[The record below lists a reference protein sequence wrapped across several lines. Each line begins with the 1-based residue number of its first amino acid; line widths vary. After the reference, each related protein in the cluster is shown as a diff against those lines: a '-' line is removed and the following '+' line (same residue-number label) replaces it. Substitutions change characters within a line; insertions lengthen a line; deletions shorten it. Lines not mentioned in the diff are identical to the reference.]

1 MKNLIKR
8 MSMRKKMI
16 LSFTV
21 PTILLLLLLLVI
33 VYPQIIGKYKKQL
46 QHSFEQSVNQAV
58 SFLESYIQN
67 MTHLAEIVEYSGEV
81 QDVAGSKQYREFC
94 DYGEQYDEF
103 YRMNKEF
110 GTYEFSNSFYR
121 FILYV
126 PDERVYSSNHYYF
139 YEEARIYEREDYE
152 SMKEQFQRGKDY
164 IGSSMERKSMDYQ
177 DTFEMITL
185 YHEIQ
190 SRASGEKIAV
200 CSISIRKD
208 EFRLVMENADITENG
223 LVYLMDEQGNV
234 VVNSN
239 EELYQW
245 LAQESSFPQTGEEV
259 TFGQTQIGGVPY
271 YISRQ
276 DVGESGWQMV
286 SLIPEWEYAGRYQIF
301 IWQVILISIVIA
313 IAITVVSGMLSGYY
327 VGRLTKLRKEMTDL
341 QNGNLNVQLPT
352 GPQGDEIEEVYRDFN
367 FMVNEV
373 QRLLQEHYQLGK
385 NVKVAEIRALQAQ
398 INPHFLY
405 NTLDLINWIAMD
417 YGACEIENIAWN
429 LARYYR
435 LSLNHGKSV
444 ISIEEEVEHTQ
455 VYVNI
460 ENHHFDNAIK
470 MTVDVPE
477 ELHHLACLNII
488 LQPFVENA
496 IVHGIAEDSSITEC
510 NVHITVRRE
519 EDDIVFMIQDDG
531 PGMTKEQMESAVAL
545 NLNSQSIRKDLPEET
560 PVGQTGKGYGI
571 RNINFRIK
579 LCFGE
584 KYGVHYQSKLG
595 EGTTAIVR
603 IPVMTID
610 EAEEKML

>member
-1 MKNLIKR
+1 MKKFLNG
-8 MSMRKKMI
+8 MSMRKRMT
-16 LSFTV
+16 LFFAV
-21 PTILLLLLLLVI
+21 PTIFLLILLLLLA
-33 VYPQIIGKYKKQL
+33 YPRIIGQYKNQL
-46 QHSFEQSVNQAV
+46 QYSFEQSVNQAV

-81 QDVAGSKQYREFC
+81 QEVAASQNFRKDC

-103 YRMNKEF
+103 YRLNKEF

-126 PDERVYSSNHYYF
+126 PDARVYSQNCYYF
-139 YEEARIYEREDYE
+139 YGESRLFERDDY
-152 SMKEQFQRGKDY
+152 SNMKEQFNLGKDY
-164 IGSSMERKSMDYQ
+164 IGCSTERKSMDNQ
-177 DTFEMITL
+177 DTDEMVTL

-190 SRASGEKIAV
+190 SRTTGEKVGV
-200 CSISIRKD
+200 CSVSMPAE
-208 EFRLVMENADITENG
+208 EFRSVMENADITENG
-223 LVYLMDEQGNV
+223 LVYLLNEKGEV
-234 VVNSN
+234 IVNSN
-239 EELYQW
+239 AELYRE
-245 LAQESSFPQTGEEV
+245 LSRKNLLPQNGDV
-259 TFGQTQIGGVPY
+259 WTFGNMQMDSNKY

-276 DVGESGWQMV
+276 NVGNGGWQMI
-286 SLIPEWEYAGRYQIF
+286 SLIPEWEYEGQYQIF
-301 IWQVILISIVIA
+301 VFEVIFCAIIIAAA
-313 IAITVVSGMLSGYY
+313 IALIAGLLSSYY
-327 VGRLTKLRKEMTDL
+327 VGRLTKLRMEMADL
-341 QNGNLNVQLPT
+341 QRGNLNVQLPAS
-352 GPQGDEIEEVYRDFN
+352 PQGDEIEEVYRDFN

-460 ENHHFDNAIK
+460 ENYHFDNAIE
-470 MTVDVPE
+470 MTADVPE
-477 ELHHLACLNII
+477 ELKTLACLNII

-496 IVHGIAEDSSITEC
+496 IVHGIAEDSSITKC
-510 NVHITVRRE
+510 KIHIEIRRE
-519 EDDIVFMIQDDG
+519 EGDIVFQIEDDG
-531 PGMTKEQMESAVAL
+531 PGITPGQMEDAV
-545 NLNSQSIRKDLPEET
+545 SVDLS
-560 PVGQTGKGYGI
+560 QTGKGYGVK
-571 RNINFRIK
+571 NINFRIK

-584 KYGVHYQSKLG
+584 KYGVHYEQGL
-595 EGTTAIVR
+595 ERGTRAIIR
-603 IPVMTID
+603 IPQMTVE
-610 EAEEKML
+610 EAMERMV